1 MLHGLM
7 MNQPLLISGIL
18 RFAERAHPT
27 REVVS
32 RRAEDGALHRY
43 TYRDLAARARKLA
56 KALVALGIKPGD
68 RVATIAWNGY
78 RHLELYYAVSG
89 IGAVLHT
96 INPRLHPTQIAW
108 IMNHAQDTAL
118 FVDTTFAKL
127 LAGVAP
133 HVASL
138 KHGVVLCGRAHMPAE
153 TPDALSYEELV
164 DAQQDDAFEWPEFDE
179 NIASCLCYTS
189 GTTGNP
195 RGVLYSHR
203 STVLHAYAALMPDVM
218 GLRAV
223 DSVLPVV
230 PMFHVNA
237 WGVPYSAL
245 IAGAKLVFPGPA
257 LDGKS
262 VFELMQSE
270 GVTFSAGVPTV
281 WLGLLQH
288 VEQNNLR
295 FSTLK
300 RCVIGGSAAPVALQQ
315 RFEREFGVE
324 ILHAWGM
331 TEMSPLGT
339 LNQPIAA
346 QAGESEDEKYQRKAK
361 QGRGVFGVHMRIV
374 DEAGKELA
382 WDGQAFGALQ
392 VRGPWIASGYFRSE
406 SGAFTADGWFDTGD
420 VATID
425 ANGFMKITDRN
436 KDVIKS
442 GGEWIGS
449 IDLED
454 AILKHPA
461 VAMAAAIAIAHEK
474 WGERPLLVLV
484 KKPGQELSR
493 DEALAFYEGK
503 VAKWWIPSD
512 VVFVDA
518 LPLGATG
525 KVLKT
530 ELRAKFAGHRW
541 PEGV

>member
-7 MNQPLLISGIL
+7 MAQPLLISGIL
-18 RFAERAHPT
+18 RFAERAHGG
-27 REVVS
+27 REIVS
-32 RRAEDGALHRY
+32 RRAEDLAIHRY
-43 TYRDLAARARKLA
+43 TYRDLASRARKLA
-56 KALVALGIKPGD
+56 KALIALGIKPGD

-108 IMNHAQDTAL
+108 IMNHAEDKAL

-127 LAGVAP
+127 LAGVAL

-138 KHGVVLCGRAHMPAE
+138 THKGVLCGREHMPAE
-153 TPDALSYEELV
+153 TPDALCYEELV
-164 DAQQDDAFEWPEFDE
+164 GAQPDDRFEWPEFDE

-203 STVLHAYAALMPDVM
+203 STVLHAYASSLPDVM
-218 GLRAV
+218 GLHAT
-223 DSVLPVV
+223 DAVLPVV

-237 WGVPYSAL
+237 WGLPYSAL
-245 IAGAKLVFPGPA
+245 INGAKLVFPGPA

-262 VFELMQSE
+262 VYELMESE
-270 GVTFSAGVPTV
+270 RVTFSAGVPTV
-281 WLGLLQH
+281 WLGLLGH
-288 VEQNNLR
+288 VEQNKLR

-315 RFEREFGVE
+315 RFEREYGVE

-339 LNQPIAA
+339 LNQRTAEHEN
-346 QAGESEDEKYQRKAK
+346 ESEDEKYTRKAK
-361 QGRGVFGVHMRIV
+361 QGRCVYGVELRVV
-374 DEAGKELA
+374 DDAGKELP
-382 WDGQAFGALQ
+382 WDGKAFGALH
-392 VRGPWIASGYFRSE
+392 VRGAWIASSYFRSE

-425 ANGFMKITDRN
+425 AHGFMKITDRT

-449 IDLED
+449 LDLED
-454 AILKHPA
+454 VIMKHPS
-461 VAMAAAIAIAHEK
+461 VAMAAVIAIAHEK
-474 WGERPLLVLV
+474 WAERPLLVLV
-484 KKPGQELSR
+484 KKPGHELTR
-493 DEALAFYEGK
+493 EEALAFYEGK
-503 VAKWWIPSD
+503 VAKWWVPSD

-530 ELRAKFAGHRW
+530 ELRQRFASHVW

>member
-1 MLHGLM
+1 MHGLM
-7 MNQPLLISGIL
+7 MTRPLLISGIL
-18 RFAERAHPT
+18 RFAERAHGN
-27 REVVS
+27 REIVS
-32 RRAEDGALHRY
+32 RRAEDLAIHRY
-43 TYRDLAARARKLA
+43 TYRELGVRARKLA
-56 KALVALGIKPGD
+56 KALLALGIKPGD

-108 IMNHAQDTAL
+108 IMNHAEDKAL

-138 KHGVVLCGRAHMPAE
+138 AHKVVLCGREHMPAE
-153 TPDALSYEELV
+153 TPDATCYEELV
-164 DAQQDDAFEWPEFDE
+164 AAQADDAFEWPEFDE
-179 NIASCLCYTS
+179 NTASCLCYTS

-203 STVLHAYAALMPDVM
+203 STVLHAYASSLPDVM
-218 GLRAV
+218 GIRAV
-223 DSVLPVV
+223 DAILPVV

-237 WGVPYSAL
+237 WGLPYSAL
-245 IAGAKLVFPGPA
+245 INGAKIVFPGPA

-262 VFELMQSE
+262 VYELMESE
-270 GVTFSAGVPTV
+270 RVTFSAGVPTV
-281 WLGLLQH
+281 WLGLLAH
-288 VEQNNLR
+288 VEQNKLR
-295 FSTLK
+295 FTTLK

-315 RFEREFGVE
+315 RFEREYGVE

-339 LNQPIAA
+339 LNQPTSEHER
-346 QAGESEDEKYQRKAK
+346 ESEEAKYTRKAK
-361 QGRGVFGVHMRIV
+361 QGRGVYGVELRIV
-374 DEAGKELA
+374 DEAGKELP
-382 WDGQAFGALQ
+382 WDGTSFGALH
-392 VRGPWIASGYFRSE
+392 VRGPWIAGSYFRSE

-425 ANGFMKITDRN
+425 AQGFMKITDRT

-449 IDLED
+449 LDLED
-454 AILKHPA
+454 VIMKHPS
-461 VAMAAAIAIAHEK
+461 VAMAAAIAVPHEK
-474 WGERPLLVLV
+474 WGERPLLVVV

-493 DEALAFYEGK
+493 DEAIGYFEGK

-530 ELRAKFAGHRW
+530 ELRQKFASHAW